1 MKKKLNIYSNYNI
14 SKFFNSLFFDYQI
27 NLMKLE
33 AIDCSIKNLYS
44 NIVIINNDK
53 DVGCINL
60 NQLDES
66 YLILSSL
73 NLNKLNIAK
82 NTKLIKTP
90 ISINQF
96 KNSIEFFLE
105 NLRVFFHDISIDKE
119 KLINLNNNS
128 FCYLTK
134 KELEILTY
142 LITEKKAKKSFIR
155 ENILKIK
162 SSVETNSLDSHLTRI
177 RKKLNKISAN
187 VKIITKND
195 KLLITI

>member
-1 MKKKLNIYSNYNI
+1 MKKKLNIYSNNNI
-14 SKFFNSLFFDYQI
+14 SKFFSSLFFDYQI

-33 AIDCSIKNLYS
+33 AIDYSIKNLCS

-66 YLILSSL
+66 YLIISSL

-96 KNSIEFFLE
+96 KNSIEVFLE
-105 NLRVFFHDISIDKE
+105 NLTVYFHDISIDKE

-187 VKIITKND
+187 VKIITKSD

>member
-1 MKKKLNIYSNYNI
+1 MEI
-14 SKFFNSLFFDYQI
+14 Q
-27 NLMKLE
+27 NL
-33 AIDCSIKNLYS
+33 CS

-53 DVGCINL
+53 DVSCINL

-66 YLILSSL
+66 YLIISNL

-119 KLINLNNNS
+119 KLQIGCSIKQLSPDPFEHISNYEIGKKYKVKVEKITDYGC
-128 FCYLTK
+128 FCS
-134 KELEILTY
+134 LEPGLST
-142 LITEKKAKKSFIR
+142 LLHSSEMRWAKRNITPK
-155 ENILKIK
+155 NILKYARTGVKRI
-162 SSVETNSLDSHLTRI
+162 SLGYLTHSVKNFNFSLEF
-177 RKKLNKISAN
+177 
-187 VKIITKND
+187 
-195 KLLITI
+195 

>member
-53 DVGCINL
+53 DVSCINL

-66 YLILSSL
+66 YLIISNL

-119 KLINLNNNS
+119 KLINSNNNS

>member
-1 MKKKLNIYSNYNI
+1 
-14 SKFFNSLFFDYQI
+14 
-27 NLMKLE
+27 MKLE

-119 KLINLNNNS
+119 N
-128 FCYLTK
+128 
-134 KELEILTY
+134 
-142 LITEKKAKKSFIR
+142 
-155 ENILKIK
+155 
-162 SSVETNSLDSHLTRI
+162 
-177 RKKLNKISAN
+177 
-187 VKIITKND
+187 
-195 KLLITI
+195 

>member
-1 MKKKLNIYSNYNI
+1 MKKKLNIYSNNNI
-14 SKFFNSLFFDYQI
+14 SKFFSSLFFDYQI

-33 AIDCSIKNLYS
+33 AIDYSIKNLCS

-53 DVGCINL
+53 DVSCINL

-66 YLILSSL
+66 YLIISNL

-119 KLINLNNNS
+119 KLINSNNNS

>member
-119 KLINLNNNS
+119 KLINSNNNS

>member
-66 YLILSSL
+66 YLIISNL

-187 VKIITKND
+187 VKIITKSD

>member
-1 MKKKLNIYSNYNI
+1 MKKKLNIYSNNNI
-14 SKFFNSLFFDYQI
+14 SKFFSSLFFDYQI

-53 DVGCINL
+53 DVSCINL

-66 YLILSSL
+66 YLIISNL

-119 KLINLNNNS
+119 KLINSNNNS

-187 VKIITKND
+187 VKIITKSD

>member
-1 MKKKLNIYSNYNI
+1 MEI
-14 SKFFNSLFFDYQI
+14 Q
-27 NLMKLE
+27 NL
-33 AIDCSIKNLYS
+33 CS

-53 DVGCINL
+53 DVSCINL

-66 YLILSSL
+66 YLIISNL

-96 KNSIEFFLE
+96 KYSIEVFLE
-105 NLRVFFHDISIDKE
+105 NLTVYFHDISIDKE

-187 VKIITKND
+187 VKIITKSD

>member
-1 MKKKLNIYSNYNI
+1 MKKKLNIYSNNNI
-14 SKFFNSLFFDYQI
+14 SNFFSSLFFDYQI

-33 AIDCSIKNLYS
+33 AIDCSIKNLCS

-53 DVGCINL
+53 DFGCINL

-66 YLILSSL
+66 YLIISSL
-73 NLNKLNIAK
+73 NLNKLNISK
-82 NTKLIKTP
+82 DTKLIKTP
-90 ISINQF
+90 ISINKF
-96 KNSIEFFLE
+96 KNSIEVFLE
-105 NLRVFFHDISIDKE
+105 NLTVYFHDISIDKE

-177 RKKLNKISAN
+177 RKKLNQISAN
-187 VKIITKND
+187 VKIITKSD
-195 KLLITI
+195 KLIITI

>member
-1 MKKKLNIYSNYNI
+1 MKKKLNIYSNNNI
-14 SKFFNSLFFDYQI
+14 NNFISSLFFDYQI

-33 AIDCSIKNLYS
+33 AIDYSIKNLCS

-53 DVGCINL
+53 DVSCINL

-66 YLILSSL
+66 YLIISNL

-96 KNSIEFFLE
+96 KYSIEVFLE
-105 NLRVFFHDISIDKE
+105 NLTVYFHDISIDKE

-187 VKIITKND
+187 VKIITKSD

>member
-1 MKKKLNIYSNYNI
+1 MKKKLNIYSNNNI
-14 SKFFNSLFFDYQI
+14 SKFFSSLFFDYQI

-33 AIDCSIKNLYS
+33 AIDYSIKNLCS

-53 DVGCINL
+53 DVSCINL

-66 YLILSSL
+66 YLIISNL